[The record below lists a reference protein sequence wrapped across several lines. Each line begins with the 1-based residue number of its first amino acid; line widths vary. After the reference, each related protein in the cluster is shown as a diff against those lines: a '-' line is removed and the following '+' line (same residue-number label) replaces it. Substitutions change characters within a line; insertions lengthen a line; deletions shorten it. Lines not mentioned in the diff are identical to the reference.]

1 MEDWKP
7 GGAGAGFPLAAFLH
21 SFKCHFEPVE
31 CFDEIKFKSPF
42 LLWAVVAQ
50 ILHHILL
57 CILDSSI
64 PTNRAQTV
72 GHCCIK
78 HITSVKWDRRFVLP
92 RGAFNAEHS
101 HFWVS
106 SLADKGLPAWK
117 PLPCSS
123 HFCCCS
129 GNTSTRQICCPKW
142 TSRNVTCFWRFPL
155 VVYSSSC
162 SKF

>member
-106 SLADKGLPAWK
+106 SLADLGLKGFLGENHSHVPATSVAALGTLLQDK
-117 PLPCSS
+117 SAVRSEHPEMS
-123 HFCCCS
+123 HAS
-129 GNTSTRQICCPKW
+129 EG
-142 TSRNVTCFWRFPL
+142 FP
-155 VVYSSSC
+155 
-162 SKF
+162 